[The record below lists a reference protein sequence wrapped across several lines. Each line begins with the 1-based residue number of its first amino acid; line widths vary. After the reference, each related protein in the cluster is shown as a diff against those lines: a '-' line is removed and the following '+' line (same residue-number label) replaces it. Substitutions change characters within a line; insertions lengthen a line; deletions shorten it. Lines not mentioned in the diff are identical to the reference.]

1 MSSVWIE
8 AALNGPWGRY
18 RQAGIPVTVAEI
30 VSDGLA
36 AANAGAAII
45 HVHAY
50 DSASGQQRDEWETYA
65 RIIEG
70 IRSKVDVIVY
80 PTIPLAGSEFAASN
94 AQRRFAHT
102 AELAKRGLIEWT
114 VVDPGSVNFVRYDQ
128 AKTSSD
134 SFVYQNSLSDIRE
147 GLRVALQYQL
157 HPGYAIYEPGFTRL
171 GAALAHDMANLATP
185 IYRLMFSDEFAWG
198 FPANPVYLEAHLEL
212 LRNLVPDAPWM
223 VAGLGVD
230 IRPLIA
236 AAIARGGH
244 VRVGLEDAPW
254 GTPLTNRQW
263 VDEAT
268 RLIRENHGE
277 PASAAEVG
285 QASTRSTRDGGTSFQ
300 SDGEVAPVRAK

>member
-80 PTIPLAGSEFAASN
+80 PTIPLAGSAFAASN
-94 AQRRFAHT
+94 AERRFAHT
-102 AELAKRGLIEWT
+102 AELGKRGLIEWT
-114 VVDPGSVNFVRYDQ
+114 ALDPGSVSFVRVDQ
-128 AKTSSD
+128 VRASPD
-134 SFVYQNSLSDIRE
+134 SFVYQNPLLDIRE
-147 GLRVALQYQL
+147 GLRVALEYHL

-171 GAALAHDMANLATP
+171 GAALAHGLAELPTP
-185 IYRLMFSDEFAWG
+185 IYRFMFSDEFAWG
-198 FPANPVYLEAHLEL
+198 FPPNPAYLEAHLQLLSEL
-212 LRNLVPDAPWM
+212 APGAPWM

-230 IRPLIA
+230 IRPLITPA
-236 AAIARGGH
+236 VARGGH

-254 GTPLTNRQW
+254 GTSLTNQQW
-263 VDEAT
+263 VGEAT
-268 RLIRENHGE
+268 RLIRGSHRE
-277 PASAAEVG
+277 PATAAEVR
-285 QASTRSTRDGGTSFQ
+285 ASLDTIDSRQRNSTQ
-300 SDGEVAPVRAK
+300 SP

>member
-114 VVDPGSVNFVRYDQ
+114 VVDPGSVNFVR
-128 AKTSSD
+128 KS
-134 SFVYQNSLSDIRE
+134 
-147 GLRVALQYQL
+147 
-157 HPGYAIYEPGFTRL
+157 
-171 GAALAHDMANLATP
+171 
-185 IYRLMFSDEFAWG
+185 
-198 FPANPVYLEAHLEL
+198 
-212 LRNLVPDAPWM
+212 
-223 VAGLGVD
+223 
-230 IRPLIA
+230 
-236 AAIARGGH
+236 
-244 VRVGLEDAPW
+244 
-254 GTPLTNRQW
+254 
-263 VDEAT
+263 
-268 RLIRENHGE
+268 LIRAHFDDCSRAVLR
-277 PASAAEVG
+277 ASGHAV
-285 QASTRSTRDGGTSFQ
+285 QRIPQNPRTH
-300 SDGEVAPVRAK
+300 RARP